1 MPAALLKVLM
11 VEDNEADA
19 RLIAFELRRAGFELV
34 LTRVE
39 TDEEYRAKLEP
50 TPDVILCDYNLPQF
64 DALRALQ
71 IVHDR
76 AIDVPFLIISGSI
89 GEETAVRAM
98 QSGATDYLLKDRLG
112 RLGAAIN
119 QALAQRQLRE
129 AAKRARQAEA
139 EVTQRL
145 NHALAATKI
154 GVWDWDLRTNAIYWS
169 PECQEIVGLKDYEGT
184 PHAFRTVVHRDDFAK
199 LERDVNAATE
209 ARQPLNVEFRINHP
223 DGKIHWLLVSGRLDF
238 DQDGSPKRLIG
249 TAQDITARKHAESAI
264 AASETRLREILD
276 HMLEGCQILDFDY
289 RYLYLNAKAGLH
301 ARRSPDTL
309 IGKTMKEAY
318 PGIEQTQIY
327 QEITRCLTERR
338 ASQLENRFEFP
349 DGSMGIFE
357 LRIQP
362 APEGILIFSNE
373 ITERKVAEAS
383 LKRSEARL
391 KAAQRVAGL
400 GVWDWDLKN
409 GLWWSEEL
417 YRIYGLDPT
426 TTRLDFDTYLNHLP
440 DDTRMEIEA
449 AIRNTVER
457 DVPYRMEHR
466 IRRGDGEERWVDTYG
481 ILQRDENL
489 KPVRLWGVCH
499 DIHERKQA
507 DEELRFGRQR
517 LETLSRQLI
526 TTREAELRHLARE
539 LHDEIGQLLTAMK
552 LNLRGIQRSVDPPLQ
567 GRLNENIAMIDQ
579 TVEQV
584 RNLSLTMRPPHL
596 DDLGLVATLHWY
608 LKYQAKIAGFQDQL
622 AVVPADIQVSAGL
635 AIVCFRIAQEAVT
648 NAVRHAAPQTI
659 QIELRLEGTELTLLV
674 RDDGR
679 GFDVEHARRRAAA
692 GGSLGLIS
700 MQERASLAGGKME
713 IESTIGEGTRIQA
726 WFPMVQTP

>member
-1 MPAALLKVLM
+1 MPLNVLI

-19 RLIAFELRRAGFELV
+19 RLIAFELRRAGFEPQM
-34 LTRVE
+34 TRVE
-39 TDEEYRAKLEP
+39 TDDEYRARLDP
-50 TPDVILCDYNLPQF
+50 APDVILCDYNLPQF

-71 IVHDR
+71 IVHDH

-98 QSGATDYLLKDRLG
+98 QNGATDYLLKDRLG
-112 RLGAAIN
+112 RLGTAIN
-119 QALAQRQLRE
+119 QALAQRSLRE

-154 GVWDWDLRTNAIYWS
+154 GVWDWDLRTDAIYWS
-169 PECQEIVGLKDYEGT
+169 PECQEIVGLADDDVT
-184 PHAFRTVVHRDDFAK
+184 PDRLRAIVYSDDIVRV
-199 LERDVNAATE
+199 ERDVDTAING
-209 ARQPLNVEFRINHP
+209 RHGLNVEFRFLHR

-238 DQDGSPKRLIG
+238 DVDGFPKRLIG
-249 TAQDITARKHAESAI
+249 TAQDITERKHAETALT
-264 AASETRLREILD
+264 ARETRLREILD
-276 HMLEGCQILDFDY
+276 HMLEGCQILDFNY
-289 RYLYLNAKAGLH
+289 RYLYLNSKAGIH
-301 ARRSPDTL
+301 ARRAPHTL

-318 PGIEQTQIY
+318 PGIESTPIY
-327 QEITRCLTERR
+327 QEITRCLTESR

-362 APEGILIFSNE
+362 APEGVLIFSNE

-400 GVWDWDLKN
+400 GVWDWDLKQE
-409 GLWWSEEL
+409 LWWSEEL
-417 YRIYGLDPT
+417 YRIYGLDPAM
-426 TTRLDFDTYLNHLP
+426 TRLDFETFMEHIP
-440 DDTRMEIEA
+440 DDTKPEIQV

-457 DVPYRMEHR
+457 DVPYRLEHR

-489 KPVRLWGVCH
+489 KPVRLWGVCQ
-499 DIHERKQA
+499 DIHVRKQA
-507 DEELRFGRQR
+507 DEELRSGRQR

-552 LNLRGIQRSVDPPLQ
+552 LNLRGIQRSVDPSLQ
-567 GRLNENIAMIDQ
+567 SRLSENIAMIDQ

-622 AVVPADIQVSAGL
+622 TVAPADIQVSAGL

-659 QIELRLEGTELTLLV
+659 QIELRQVAAELFLSIQ
-674 RDDGR
+674 DNGC
-679 GFDVEHARRRAAA
+679 GFDVEQARRRAAA

-700 MQERASLAGGKME
+700 MQERASLAGGRME
-713 IESTIGEGTRIQA
+713 IDSTIGEGTRISA
-726 WFPMVQTP
+726 WFPMSQTP